1 MRQVLPGRDPGNL
14 FKRVILAQA
23 QLGSRG
29 FTCKA
34 GKPSR
39 GDPSSR
45 GHGQAL
51 QAMSFF
57 MASSYLAAVFSIT
70 SRGKRGAGGV
80 LSQGLPLI

>member
-14 FKRVILAQA
+14 FNQVILAQA
-23 QLGSRG
+23 SRGSRG
-29 FTCKA
+29 FTCKT
-34 GKPSR
+34 GTPSR

-45 GHGQAL
+45 GHRQAL